1 MPDSSD
7 SSSFLHDS
15 AGGLGLSPKAPGR
28 GATCASRPLVLSEQH
43 DREWH
48 PAWARWERPPSG
60 VPAGQAPPGA
70 DGLPAAGPGC
80 RPAKAS
86 PQNASGA
93 LRHGTPVRRPQDR
106 RQRAGSQQQDHWQRG
121 PLSAGLETGLKWA
134 IIVFYL
140 ILFL

>member
-15 AGGLGLSPKAPGR
+15 AGGLGLSPEAPGC
-28 GATCASRPLVLSEQH
+28 GATRPSRPLVLSEQH

-48 PAWARWERPPSG
+48 PARARRERPPSG
-60 VPAGQAPPGA
+60 VPAVQAPPGA

-86 PQNASGA
+86 PQNAPGT
-93 LRHGTPVRRPQDR
+93 LGHGTPVRQPQDR
-106 RQRAGSQQQDHWQRG
+106 RQRAGTRQQDHRQLM
-121 PLSAGLETGLKWA
+121 PLSAGLETDLKGA
-134 IIVFYL
+134 IIIFYL